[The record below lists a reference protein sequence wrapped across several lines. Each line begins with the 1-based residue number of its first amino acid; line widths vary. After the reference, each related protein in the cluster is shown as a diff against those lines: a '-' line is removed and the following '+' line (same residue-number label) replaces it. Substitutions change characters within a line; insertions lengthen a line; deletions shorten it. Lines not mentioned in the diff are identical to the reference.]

1 MKIYTVDK
9 NGDVLL
15 QKADRIVAKFANG
28 KTLELAASPNLLPP
42 GIPDGL
48 HVWGGRVP
56 SHTLV
61 EPQSAQLTITPVASN
76 GVIISPRDKKSAES
90 DGMNLF
96 IAEDEQHLQPVNEK
110 RLVITLSNGKTLE
123 VMEDYQH
130 SGLLV
135 WGGRE
140 PVAGLALDELKKRT
154 ESLGFFPLAGNLVHL
169 YPYTLVSPDQ

>member
-28 KTLELAASPNLLPP
+28 KTLELAESPNPLPP

-90 DGMNLF
+90 GD
-96 IAEDEQHLQPVNEK
+96 
-110 RLVITLSNGKTLE
+110 
-123 VMEDYQH
+123 
-130 SGLLV
+130 
-135 WGGRE
+135 
-140 PVAGLALDELKKRT
+140 
-154 ESLGFFPLAGNLVHL
+154 
-169 YPYTLVSPDQ
+169 